1 MPQRIRCR
9 LEFARFLADRTDG
22 LKRPSA
28 GTFKRDM
35 AGNCEQPLV
44 VSTKGAKP
52 LNYRTRAMT
61 TGDIKST
68 EISEVITLETSVRCR
83 QCPSCSKAKAW
94 FWRMRAINEIGAANR
109 TWFAT
114 YTFSPVWQV
123 RLRYSAGLRLARSGI
138 DLDAL
143 PLDEQHRE
151 ISGFAIKEFQ
161 KYAKRLRKSGANIR
175 YLLVVEA
182 HKSGL
187 PHLHALVH
195 EPSDPVRHAVLGQ
208 QWTCGFSNIKLVAQ
222 DEKQKAAAYVT
233 KYLTK
238 SLQTRMRGSVG
249 YGLCT
254 PDGLY
259 SIGLPSMMPKPMA
272 DHF

>member
-1 MPQRIRCR
+1 MAKLRCR
-9 LEFARFLADRTDG
+9 LEFARFLADRNDG
-22 LKRPSA
+22 LTRPTA
-28 GTFKRDM
+28 GTFRRNM
-35 AGNCEQPLV
+35 AGNCEQPKYV
-44 VSTKGAKP
+44 FSKGAKP
-52 LNYRTRAMT
+52 LTYRTKSMT
-61 TGDIKST
+61 TGTIQSS
-68 EISEVITLETSVRCR
+68 EITEVITLETAVRCR
-83 QCPSCSKAKAW
+83 MCPSCSRAKAY
-94 FWRMRAINEIGAANR
+94 FWRMRAQNEISAANR

-114 YTFSPVWQV
+114 YTFTPQWQV

-143 PLDEQHRE
+143 HPDEQHRE
-151 ISGFAIKEFQ
+151 ISGFAVKEFQ
-161 KYAKRLRKSGANIR
+161 LYIKRLRKMGANIR

-195 EPSDPVRHAVLGQ
+195 EPSEPVRHASLTA
-208 QWTCGFSNIKLVAQ
+208 QWSCGFSNIKLVA
-222 DEKQKAAAYVT
+222 EFENRKAAAYVT

-249 YGLCT
+249 YGLNT
-254 PDGLY
+254 IGIDP
-259 SIGLPSMMPKPMA
+259 SIPALPSNMTTNMA